1 VPYQIIKEL
10 HKVQF
15 KKFRQPQSKR
25 NVNDLDDAI
34 GFHFIRQ
41 PDVESKLVKKNG
53 NFEIHITK
61 FLSNYLE
68 EETGNELENFES
80 LAMVLIDKDY
90 NDKEFV
96 MDEFYFAEDLIPDK
110 KENETED
117 EIKEDLSHQEKIVI
131 PIKEDEC
138 GDKVMVIYIDIYGN
152 EFKEVF
158 QLRE

>member
-1 VPYQIIKEL
+1 MTP
-10 HKVQF
+10 
-15 KKFRQPQSKR
+15 RQ
-25 NVNDLDDAI
+25 
-34 GFHFIRQ
+34 
-41 PDVESKLVKKNG
+41 
-53 NFEIHITK
+53 
-61 FLSNYLE
+61 
-68 EETGNELENFES
+68 TGNELENFES